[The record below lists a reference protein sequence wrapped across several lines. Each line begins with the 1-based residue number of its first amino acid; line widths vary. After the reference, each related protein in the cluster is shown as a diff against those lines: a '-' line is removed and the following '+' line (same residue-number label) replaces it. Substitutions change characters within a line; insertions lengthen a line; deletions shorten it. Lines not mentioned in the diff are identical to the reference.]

1 MLASSSSSLSPS
13 PLPARGAR
21 KLRVLCLHGFR
32 TNTDVMRTQT
42 QGVCDALGPHA
53 EFVYVNGPFPSRG
66 TTDEVITRKYGAD
79 AQFYEW
85 WQVRY
90 LDTEEIADLSAAQ
103 PQARLA
109 RDAKT
114 KANALDED
122 DKSVNQWTLHYE
134 DFDESVEYSMAQIEQ
149 LGPFDIALG
158 FSQGAIML
166 TVLSM
171 LYLKKHNVRPWR
183 LCVCVCGVRVHG
195 VNVRDLFET
204 EDGEDVLVPYA
215 SIHIAGQLDPL
226 YDESLDLARMYE
238 DHPTGS
244 PLAKLVIETDSGHKF
259 PTPARFQALYQQLA
273 TTIVQ
278 FFEHSASSSLARL

>member
-1 MLASSSSSLSPS
+1 MLASSSP
-13 PLPARGAR
+13 PPTPAGGAR

-42 QGVCDALGPHA
+42 QGMRDALGPHA
-53 EFVYVNGPFPSRG
+53 EFVFVNGPFPSGG
-66 TTDEVITRKYGAD
+66 TTDEVILRKYGAD
-79 AQFYEW
+79 AQFFEW

-103 PQARLA
+103 PKVWQARVA
-109 RDAKT
+109 TAKS
-114 KANALDED
+114 KAESGDSEN
-122 DKSVNQWTLHYE
+122 KWTLH
-134 DFDESVEYSMAQIEQ
+134 FDNIEESLEYIMAQIAQ
-149 LGPFDIALG
+149 HGPFDIALG

-166 TVLSM
+166 TMLSM
-171 LYLKKHNVRPWR
+171 LYLKKQNVRPWR

-204 EDGEDVLVPYA
+204 EEGEPVLVPYP
-215 SIHIAGQLDPL
+215 SIHIAGKLDPL
-226 YDESLDLARMYE
+226 YDESLDLAAMYE

-259 PTPARFQALYQQLA
+259 PTPARFQAFYQELA
-273 TTIVQ
+273 TTILQ